1 MVEARLGALLPFT
14 STVPADGGV
23 RSPIT
28 RSSVDFPHPDGPISE
43 TNSPGSIDRSISCSA
58 VTLPFAKVFV
68 SPFERDDRHA
78 MCSGA
83 RCTTSFSAITI
94 TTKNEM
100 PRQAAI
106 RFVAQRFAGVI
117 E

>member
-1 MVEARLGALLPFT
+1 MPFT

-28 RSSVDFPHPDGPISE
+28 RSNVDLPQPDGPISE
-43 TNSPGSIDRSISCSA
+43 TNSPGSIARSISCSA
-58 VTLPFAKVFV
+58 VTLPFANVFV
-68 SPFERDDRHA
+68 SPCQRDDGHA

-94 TTKNEM
+94 ATKNAM

>member
-1 MVEARLGALLPFT
+1 MPFT
-14 STVPADGGV
+14 STVPADGVV

-28 RSSVDFPHPDGPISE
+28 RSSVDFPQPDGPISE
-43 TNSPGSIDRSISCSA
+43 TNSPASIARSISCSA

-68 SPFERDDRHA
+68 SPLSATTVMRC
-78 MCSGA
+78 CSGA

-94 TTKNEM
+94 TTKNAI